1 MSHNTEQDKPSGDA
15 ARERVTGPFKG
26 YHVVAIGCQV
36 GSLGAGFRGYYKI
49 CRGHPDSYW
58 TAHST
63 AQGRC
68 GPVASSSASAMLMAE
83 SAAAAMI
90 DGMATNG
97 AHADSGD
104 GKPGEP

>member
-1 MSHNTEQDKPSGDA
+1 MSHNTVQDKPRGDGA
-15 ARERVTGPFKG
+15 CERVTGPFKG
-26 YHVVAIGCQV
+26 YHVIAIGCQV

-68 GPVASSSASAMLMAE
+68 GPVASSSASAVRMAQ

-90 DGMATNG
+90 DGMAASEAD
-97 AHADSGD
+97 AHSAS
-104 GKPGEP
+104 